1 MLALH
6 LLLDIYYYIISLYS
20 VQCLVKRQ
28 NSPEMEN
35 KMCLQQFALP
45 LPGMYRGE
53 LRACSAV
60 QGGACAGSA
69 VCRGEGSVPA
79 LLQPPRGSYTALQN
93 LALSP
98 RGAPLCCRGPQRGV
112 APASRLL
119 GGATSYW
126 TGPTTGLTTSYWS
139 SP

>member
-6 LLLDIYYYIISLYS
+6 SLLDIYYYIIALYS
-20 VQCLVKRQ
+20 VQCFKAKDKTLLKWRIKCVC
-28 NSPEMEN
+28 NSLH
-35 KMCLQQFALP
+35 CLCQVSIEVNS
-45 LPGMYRGE
+45 GH
-53 LRACSAV
+53 AV
-60 QGGACAGSA
+60 QGGACGGSA
-69 VCRGEGSVPA
+69 VCRVEGSVPA